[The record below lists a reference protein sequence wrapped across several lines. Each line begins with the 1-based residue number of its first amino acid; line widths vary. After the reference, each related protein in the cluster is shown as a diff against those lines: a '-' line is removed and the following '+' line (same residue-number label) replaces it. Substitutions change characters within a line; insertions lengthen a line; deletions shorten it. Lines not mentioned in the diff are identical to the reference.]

1 MLERVSACSSIFIFD
16 SEKSYTRDMTWQEV
30 RQYHPNTWLLL
41 EALEAHSQD
50 GFRILD
56 KLAVISVFEDSTS
69 ALNEYQALH
78 RKDRARELYVLH
90 SSREQPGI
98 QERFWMGIRGA
109 A

>member
-1 MLERVSACSSIFIFD
+1 LIL
-16 SEKSYTRDMTWQEV
+16 EKSYTRDMTWQEV

>member
-1 MLERVSACSSIFIFD
+1 LLEHFSSLIL
-16 SEKSYTRDMTWQEV
+16 EKGYTRDMTWQEV

-41 EALEAHSQD
+41 EALEAHSAD
-50 GFRILD
+50 GHRILD
-56 KLAVISVFEDSTS
+56 KLAVISVFEDSTT

-98 QERFWMGIRGA
+98 QERFWMGVRGA